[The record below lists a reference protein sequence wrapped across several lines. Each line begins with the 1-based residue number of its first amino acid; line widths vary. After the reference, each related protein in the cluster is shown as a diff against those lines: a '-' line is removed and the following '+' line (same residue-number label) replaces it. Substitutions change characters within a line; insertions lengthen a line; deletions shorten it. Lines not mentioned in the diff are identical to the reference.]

1 MPFIE
6 IYTREVA
13 SAHANGAKGLSD
25 YRMLMLESKT
35 AGFRASLR
43 TAPGNSTHRELVQF
57 SETCH
62 EKVETLVPKHVGRNS
77 IAL

>member
-43 TAPGNSTHRELVQF
+43 TAPLEILGDSGAA
-57 SETCH
+57 
-62 EKVETLVPKHVGRNS
+62 TLDHLDEEQWPAPGFE
-77 IAL
+77 